1 MKHLVNATTT
11 PTNPAAINMNRYR
24 KAKPKNQPSP
34 GDDESQFPSL
44 PPPLSALLPQPL
56 PPPTLPIGGPTPTKI
71 TSGTLPD
78 TLNKVSPPES
88 STPPTE
94 NVRPQGTERVEY
106 QYAINAKRP
115 MGKVSLHAKKSTGSG
130 SGSSNSA
137 PTAPASSAL
146 AGQTTTTTTTIA
158 PGIGIG
164 ITTTTTTTT
173 TTANKDTPKPTAED
187 TPAQEALE
195 RRRLRNVAR
204 RKRRGGK
211 KNAGKNAVVTA
222 PATRATTDA
231 STGTNEGG
239 GADKNCQESQGV
251 VLEG

>member
-44 PPPLSALLPQPL
+44 PPPLSALLPQPI

-78 TLNKVSPPES
+78 TLNKVSPLES

-164 ITTTTTTTT
+164 ITTTTTTT

>member
-1 MKHLVNATTT
+1 
-11 PTNPAAINMNRYR
+11 MNRHR
-24 KAKPKNQPSP
+24 KAKPKNQPPP
-34 GDDESQFPSL
+34 GDDESQFPPL
-44 PPPLSALLPQPL
+44 PPPLSTLLPQPL
-56 PPPTLPIGGPTPTKI
+56 PPPTLPIGEPTPTKI

-94 NVRPQGTERVEY
+94 NVRPQRTERVKY

-115 MGKVSLHAKKSTGSG
+115 TAKASQPAKKSTRSGSG
-130 SGSSNSA
+130 GGSSNSA

-158 PGIGIG
+158 PGIGI
-164 ITTTTTTTT
+164 TTT

-187 TPAQEALE
+187 TPAQEALDKRKHRSAAA
-195 RRRLRNVAR
+195 RRRRIE
-204 RKRRGGK
+204 RKK
-211 KNAGKNAVVTA
+211 AEKNAVATA

-239 GADKNCQESQGV
+239 GADKNRQESQGV
-251 VLEG
+251 VLES